1 MTDQVLSF
9 DEWLTTTDM
18 PDGKRRILRA
28 AVSLFAQNGF
38 HATSTAAITKE
49 AGLSDATM
57 FKHFKNKNA
66 LLDAI
71 LAPLLEQLVPNVS
84 EQFVTSVQDKA
95 TTINDVIAFIVSDRW
110 SFMQQNNE
118 VIQVLVNE
126 ALASATLREHMI
138 SEIGPKLSHIT
149 TILQGLM
156 RSDSSINPQLTGYD
170 LLRIIA
176 GQLMIHFMSQY
187 KFQTQLND
195 ETVLANVTLMTQQAL
210 R

>member
-1 MTDQVLSF
+1 MTNQVLSF

-38 HATSTAAITKE
+38 HATSTAAIAQE

-95 TTINDVIAFIVSDRW
+95 TTIDDVIAFIVSDRW
-110 SFMQQNNE
+110 SFMQQNNQ

-126 ALASATLREHMI
+126 ALANTTLREHMI
-138 SEIGPKLSHIT
+138 SEIGPV
-149 TILQGLM
+149 
-156 RSDSSINPQLTGYD
+156 RSCDDNF
-170 LLRIIA
+170 A
-176 GQLMIHFMSQY
+176 GP
-187 KFQTQLND
+187 N
-195 ETVLANVTLMTQQAL
+195 A
-210 R
+210 

>member
-1 MTDQVLSF
+1 MTNQVLSF

-38 HATSTAAITKE
+38 HATSTAAIAQE

-95 TTINDVIAFIVSDRW
+95 TTIDDVIAFIVSDRW
-110 SFMQQNNE
+110 SFMQQNNQ
-118 VIQVLVNE
+118 VIQVLINE
-126 ALASATLREHMI
+126 ALANTTLREHMI
-138 SEIGPKLSHIT
+138 SEIGPKLGHVT
-149 TILQGLM
+149 PILQGLM

-187 KFQTQLND
+187 KFQTQLNN